1 MKQKFIYHPLN
12 PKPPRAQAAS
22 AKLVVSEYLAYVAVL
37 SIGVVVAI
45 ITFAYAANITVRWLS
60 AMSGPNY
67 FTSETQRVTHPGEK
81 LTAPT
86 KFAMVAPSDATGRK
100 N

>member
-22 AKLVVSEYLAYVAVL
+22 AKLMVSEYLAYVAVL
-37 SIGVVVAI
+37 SIGIVAAI
-45 ITFAYAANITVRWLS
+45 ITFAYAANITIHWLS

-67 FTSETQRVTHPGEK
+67 FTSETQRVTHPTEK

-86 KFAMVAPSDATGRK
+86 KFAMVAASDATGRK
-100 N
+100 D